1 MLSGSAI
8 SPDLCRHRVWW
19 WREKANFVSPDLR
32 RGPGLTTLPQLLIM
46 TVLKRALLSLGL
58 LALLLPPV
66 TAGDWL
72 GDKYSLFI
80 HYGLYSTYG
89 GVYDGV
95 PVQDGYSEQIFS
107 FGVHYMDIYEASARD
122 FTAERFDA
130 DSIAALAVRAG
141 MRSVVLTAKHHEG
154 FCLWETATTD
164 FSSARAPRCGR
175 DLVGEMAEA
184 CRRAGLR
191 FGLYFSLID
200 WHFPGAVPYS
210 SHNADPVTAAHHE
223 FNKRQVQEL
232 LTKYGPV
239 DELWFDM
246 GSLTPDQS
254 RELYRLVK
262 RLQPDCMVS
271 GRLGN
276 DCADFAVFP
285 DNETPDYAVDIPWQ
299 TAASFFPE
307 TWGYRSWQ
315 RRGSVEEKV
324 REKISDLLRVVCG
337 GGKYLLNIGPDGE
350 GGVIPYERQV
360 LERIGAWLDVYGEA
374 VYGTEGVPCDH
385 LLMTRRAD
393 GRAVYLF
400 VPDDRTL
407 VELPALTASP
417 LAAVTLDG
425 KAGVELVSVSGRPA
439 IRCTPLA
446 GVPYR
451 AICLTFAEPVS
462 LPPHSETIFAY
473 SLADYYSGLRSVV
486 GYRVVGKGLREI
498 SFPREYEGREVEM
511 NGEVVTLLGRR
522 SEAVSPAVQ
531 PAGPLTS
538 RVVGGQLGRMP
549 SDDGVIAQAA
559 EGTILGDS
567 LLGSPDQHRG
577 VLYEQELTCDRS
589 GELRVDLR
597 YSGGFLLYLDG
608 EYIDGGFVREGA
620 ETIPLLLPLTPG
632 RHRLQLKLYNGFG
645 HRPYA
650 RLTPVDRYEL
660 QRMALP
666 SSDIVTLKRP
676 HRFPIASPAHLSAL
690 RIR

>member
-1 MLSGSAI
+1 
-8 SPDLCRHRVWW
+8 
-19 WREKANFVSPDLR
+19 
-32 RGPGLTTLPQLLIM
+32 M

-130 DSIAALAVRAG
+130 DSIATLAVRAG

-232 LTKYGPV
+232 LTMYGPV

-439 IRCTPLA
+439 VRCTPLA

-645 HRPYA
+645 PRPYA
-650 RLTPVDRYEL
+650 RLTPVEQYEL

-666 SSDIVTLKRP
+666 PSDIVTLKRP

>member
-8 SPDLCRHRVWW
+8 SPDLCRHMVWW

-95 PVQDGYSEQIFS
+95 PVRDGYSEQIFA

-122 FTAERFDA
+122 FTAEQFEA

-175 DLVGEMAEA
+175 DLVREMAEA

-200 WHFPGAVPYS
+200 WHFTGAVPYS
-210 SHNADPVTAAHHE
+210 SHNADPVTPAHHE
-223 FNKRQVQEL
+223 YNTRQVREL

-239 DELWFDM
+239 DEIWFDM

-417 LAAVTLDG
+417 LAAVALDG

-439 IRCTPLA
+439 VRCTPLA

-632 RHRLQLKLYNGFG
+632 RHRLELKLYNGFG
-645 HRPYA
+645 PRPYA
-650 RLTPVDRYEL
+650 RLTPVEQYEL

-666 SSDIVTLKRP
+666 PSDIVTLKRP

>member
-1 MLSGSAI
+1 MTYLKLKCVTPAGVV
-8 SPDLCRHRVWW
+8 RW

-95 PVQDGYSEQIFS
+95 PVRDGYSEQIFS
-107 FGVHYMDIYEASARD
+107 FGVHYMDVYEASARD

-223 FNKRQVQEL
+223 FNKRQAQEL

-315 RRGSVEEKV
+315 RRGSVTAKV
-324 REKISDLLRVVCG
+324 REKLSDLLRVVCG

-385 LLMTRRAD
+385 LLMTRHAD

-407 VELPALTASP
+407 VELPALAASP
-417 LAAVTLDG
+417 LAAAALDG

-439 IRCTPLA
+439 VRCTPLA

-451 AICLTFAEPVS
+451 TIRLTFAEPVS
-462 LPPHSETIFAY
+462 LQPQSETIFAY

-511 NGEVVTLLGRR
+511 NGEVVTLRGRR

-531 PAGPLTS
+531 PAGPLIS

-567 LLGSPDQHRG
+567 LTGTPDQHRG
-577 VLYEQELTCDRS
+577 LLYEQELTCDRS
-589 GELRVDLR
+589 GELRVDLI
-597 YSGGFLLYLDG
+597 YTGGFLLYLDG
-608 EYIDGGFVREGA
+608 EYIDGGFVREGS
-620 ETIPLLLPLTPG
+620 ETIPLLLSLTPG
-632 RHRLQLKLYNGFG
+632 RHRLQFKLYNGFG
-645 HRPYA
+645 PRPYA
-650 RLTPVDRYEL
+650 RLTPVEQYEL

-666 SSDIVTLKRP
+666 PSDIVTLKRP
-676 HRFPIASPAHLSAL
+676 HRFPIASPGHLSAL